1 MLFLINYFLGV
12 IMVDSMKLHLESMGP
27 INEANINISKITVVG
42 GYNSAGKST
51 LSKILYSFLRSNSF
65 NRQEIAY
72 ESISQLMR
80 TESMYFSK
88 LLKKYGIK
96 FRFPHFKLKDVY
108 DIERILEKY
117 EEIKS
122 LFYELDIPE
131 NDLENLIQHF
141 NVIDDLINVVDE
153 DSDELYISLMRK
165 LLESEFSSNNFNFLF
180 DIDNSFSIDFKNFDF
195 DDDNAF
201 KSCNNIIV
209 NDIFYIDSVSILD
222 TFEFRKSVDHLEFL
236 KKNLRSKSRQVFDD
250 KINKNIIDLEKDI
263 NHIINGKFIF
273 ERGEFKFISNSN
285 IQSDMQN
292 TASGIKQIGLIQ
304 LLLANR
310 KLKENSFLIID
321 EPEVNLHPD
330 WQFLLAKI
338 LVLIVKKL
346 NVSVY
351 INTHSPLFIE
361 SIHTFSHYFDI
372 SDKTTY
378 HLAESNGVSFDIN
391 EVDESHLS
399 KIYDNLGNA
408 YFEMDILRLEK
419 ELD

>member
-42 GYNSAGKST
+42 GHNSAGKST
-51 LSKILYSFLRSNSF
+51 LSKILYAFLRSNSF
-65 NRQEIAY
+65 NRQEIAF
-72 ESISQLMR
+72 ESIFRLMK

-88 LLKKYGIK
+88 LLKKYGIN
-96 FRFPHFKLKDVY
+96 FRFPFFGLRDIY
-108 DIERILEKY
+108 DIERMLEKY

-122 LFYELDIPE
+122 SFYELDIPE
-131 NDLENLIQHF
+131 NELENLIQHF
-141 NVIDDLINVVDE
+141 NVIDDLINVADE
-153 DSDELYISLMRK
+153 DSDELYISLMRR

-180 DIDNSFSIDFKNFDF
+180 DIDDSFSIDFKNFDF

-236 KKNLRSKSRQVFDD
+236 KRNLKSKSKEVFDD

-292 TASGIKQIGLIQ
+292 TASGIKQVGLIQ

-361 SIHTFSHYFDI
+361 SIHTFSYYFDI

-391 EVDESHLS
+391 EVDESNLS

>member
-42 GYNSAGKST
+42 GHNSAGKST

-65 NRQEIAY
+65 NRQEIAF
-72 ESISQLMR
+72 ESIFRLMK

-88 LLKKYGIK
+88 LLKKYGIN
-96 FRFPHFKLKDVY
+96 FRFPFFGLRDIY
-108 DIERILEKY
+108 DIERMLEKY

-122 LFYELDIPE
+122 SFYELDIPE
-131 NDLENLIQHF
+131 NELENLIQHF
-141 NVIDDLINVVDE
+141 NVIDDLINVADE
-153 DSDELYISLMRK
+153 DSDELYISLMRR

-236 KKNLRSKSRQVFDD
+236 KKNLRSKSKQVFDD

-292 TASGIKQIGLIQ
+292 TASGIKQVGLIQ

-338 LVLIVKKL
+338 LVLIVKTL

-372 SDKTTY
+372 SDQTTY

-419 ELD
+419 DLD